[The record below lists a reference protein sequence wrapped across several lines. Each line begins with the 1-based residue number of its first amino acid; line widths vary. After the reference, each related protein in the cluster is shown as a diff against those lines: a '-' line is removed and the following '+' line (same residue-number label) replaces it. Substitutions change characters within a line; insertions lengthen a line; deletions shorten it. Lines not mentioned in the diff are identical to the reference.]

1 MDIRKIYAHI
11 YAHKMS
17 KPSEEQIRY
26 AVMLSKGMKVGLI
39 ALIVTFFLY
48 VSGIVPPHIPKDTL
62 SEFWHL
68 PVAEYLHSTGIET
81 GWNWLFLI
89 KKGDFLNFVGI
100 VFLSGVTIICFIGII
115 PIFLRKKDT
124 IYAIIAFVEVL
135 VLVFA
140 ASGILKTGG
149 H

>member
-26 AVMLSKGMKVGLI
+26 ALMLSKGMKIGLI

-48 VSGIVPPHIPKDTL
+48 VSGIVPAHIPKNAL
-62 SEFWHL
+62 SDFWHL
-68 PVAEYLHSTGIET
+68 PVAEYLHSTGIES
-81 GWNWLFLI
+81 GWSWVYLI
-89 KKGDFLNFVGI
+89 KKGDFLNFIGI
-100 VFLSGVTIICFIGII
+100 VFLSGITILCYIRII

>member
-26 AVMLSKGMKVGLI
+26 ALMLSSGMKAGLA
-39 ALIVTFFLY
+39 ALILTFFLY
-48 VSGIVPPHIPKDTL
+48 ISGIVSPHIPKDAI
-62 SEFWHL
+62 SNFWHL
-68 PVAEYLHSTGIET
+68 PVAEYLNATGIKS
-81 GWNWLFLI
+81 GWNWVSLI
-89 KKGDFLNFVGI
+89 KKGDFLNFIGI
-100 VFLSGVTIICFIGII
+100 VFLSGVTIVCFIGII

-124 IYAIIAFVEVL
+124 VYAIIAFVEVA

>member
-1 MDIRKIYAHI
+1 MDIRKIYQHI

-26 AVMLSKGMKVGLI
+26 ALMLSGGMKAGLA
-39 ALIVTFFLY
+39 ALILTFFLY
-48 VSGIVPPHIPKDTL
+48 VSGIVSPHIPKDTI
-62 SEFWHL
+62 SNFWHL
-68 PVAEYLHSTGIET
+68 PVAEYLQATGIES
-81 GWNWLFLI
+81 GWKWVALI
-89 KKGDFLNFVGI
+89 QKGDFLNFIGI

-124 IYAIIAFVEVL
+124 VYAIIAFVEVA